1 MGLRKGQ
8 TNNPNGRPA
17 GALNKVTKD
26 LRINITEFL
35 ENHFDEVIKEWYK
48 LKGKEKLMFYRD
60 LLQYAVPKLQSVE
73 MKELQRKE
81 TIDLSLLTNEELTER
96 LEIFKII
103 EKNTNNT

>member
-1 MGLRKGQ
+1 
-8 TNNPNGRPA
+8 
-17 GALNKVTKD
+17 
-26 LRINITEFL
+26 
-35 ENHFDEVIKEWYK
+35 
-48 LKGKEKLMFYRD
+48 MFYRD

>member
-48 LKGKEKLMFYRD
+48 LKGKEKLTFYRD

>member
-48 LKGKEKLMFYRD
+48 LKG
-60 LLQYAVPKLQSVE
+60 
-73 MKELQRKE
+73 
-81 TIDLSLLTNEELTER
+81 
-96 LEIFKII
+96 
-103 EKNTNNT
+103 